1 MMATRTI
8 GPPAAKLTVQTGKA
22 GAAAMAGH
30 NLLLEVASWS
40 ATLDN
45 DGLALT
51 ADSRS
56 MRVLEATGGMAPFGE
71 EEKAAV
77 SKTIDDE
84 VLKGGAIEFRST
96 SLARSE
102 NGVLHIEGELD
113 LLGTKRPVAFDLTLS
128 DGGALAGEARFKQSD
143 WGIKPYSALF
153 GTLKVADEI
162 RVAVE
167 GQLPAA

>member
-22 GAAAMAGH
+22 GAAAVAGH
-30 NLLLEVASWS
+30 NLLIEVTSWS
-40 ATLDN
+40 ATFDDDSVTLS
-45 DGLALT
+45 

-56 MRVLEATGGMAPFGE
+56 MRVLEASGGVAPFGNE
-71 EEKAAV
+71 ETAAV
-77 SKTIDDE
+77 PKTIDDE

-96 SLARSE
+96 SVRPGD
-102 NGVLHIEGELD
+102 NGVLHVDGLLD
-113 LLGTKRPVAFDLTLS
+113 LLGTTRPLSFDVTVG
-128 DGGALAGEARFKQSD
+128 DDGALAGEVAFRQSD